1 MVVSHTELIMARRQI
16 AAMIR
21 SDPTKLVLY
30 RTSDVPDGAGGF
42 IKGPST
48 PLVVQTVL
56 FLPFKRRM
64 SEFLINTELGDLP
77 DLPYV
82 IVGYPDL
89 DIRRDDEFWLNGDH
103 FSVRTVDIKQQV
115 RVAAQVDYF
124 GGASNG

>member
-1 MVVSHTELIMARRQI
+1 MSHTELVMARRQI

-21 SDPTKLVLY
+21 SDPTKLFLI
-30 RTSDVPDGAGGF
+30 RSTDVPDGAGGF
-42 IKGPST
+42 TKGNPI
-48 PLVVQTVL
+48 PLREQTVL
-56 FLPFKRRM
+56 FAPFKRRM
-64 SEFLINTELGDLP
+64 SEFLVNTELGDLP

-89 DIRRDDEFWLNGDH
+89 DIQRDDEFWLNGDH
-103 FSVRTVDIKQQV
+103 FSVRTVDIKTKV